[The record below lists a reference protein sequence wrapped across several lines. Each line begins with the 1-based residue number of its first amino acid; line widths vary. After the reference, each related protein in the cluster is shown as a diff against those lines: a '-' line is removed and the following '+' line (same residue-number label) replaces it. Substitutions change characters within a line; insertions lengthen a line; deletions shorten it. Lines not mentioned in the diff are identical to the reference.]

1 MQVGNLNPAKWQPI
15 QNTKTNYM
23 RIFLMASLVFYCI
36 NASAQSTTANT
47 GSNFKASEAKIFL
60 DHHNKVRAQ
69 VGVGKLTWSSSL
81 SNYAQ
86 SWANQLADKKCK
98 MKHSEC
104 KDETGRVLGENIFW
118 GSSSEFYGTLD
129 ASKAWYEEKA
139 DYNGERIGETRGK
152 KVGHYTQM
160 VWRETRE
167 VGAGV
172 AYCPSGAIIVV
183 ASYHPAGNMVGSVP
197 Y

>member
-1 MQVGNLNPAKWQPI
+1 VFVIVQEPKN
-15 QNTKTNYM
+15 
-23 RIFLMASLVFYCI
+23 RIFDKFSYAWFFYLADRHWFYFPDRVFNPVHI
-36 NASAQSTTANT
+36 LFFDQFSDDA
-47 GSNFKASEAKIFL
+47 EAKIFL
-60 DHHNKVRAQ
+60 DHHNKVRAE
-69 VGVGKLTWSSSL
+69 VGVGKLAWSSSL

-86 SWANQLADKKCK
+86 SWANELADKKCK

-104 KDETGRVLGENIFW
+104 RDETGRVLGENIFW
-118 GSSSEFYGTLD
+118 GSSSAVYGTLD
-129 ASKAWYEEKA
+129 ASKFWYEEKA

-160 VWRETRE
+160 VWKYTRE

-183 ASYHPAGNMVGSVP
+183 ASYHPAGNIVGSVP

>member
-1 MQVGNLNPAKWQPI
+1 VVQNGNYFK
-15 QNTKTNYM
+15 NTKQLYM
-23 RIFLMASLVFYCI
+23 QTFLMASLVFCCL
-36 NASAQSTTANT
+36 NTKAQTIPANT

-60 DHHNKVRAQ
+60 DHHNKVRAE

-104 KDETGRVLGENIFW
+104 RDETGRVLGENIFW
-118 GSSSEFYGTLD
+118 GSSSAVYGTLD
-129 ASKAWYEEKA
+129 ASKSWYEEKA

-160 VWRETRE
+160 VWKYTRE

-183 ASYHPAGNMVGSVP
+183 ASYHPAGNIVGSVP

>member
-1 MQVGNLNPAKWQPI
+1 
-15 QNTKTNYM
+15 M
-23 RIFLMASLVFYCI
+23 RIFLTASLIFYCV
-36 NASAQSTTANT
+36 NASAQSIPAKT
-47 GSNFKASEAKIFL
+47 GSNFKASEAKTFL

-81 SNYAQ
+81 SDYAQ

-98 MKHSEC
+98 MKHSERV
-104 KDETGRVLGENIFW
+104 DETGRVLGENIFW
-118 GSSSEFYGTLD
+118 GSSSAVYGTLD
-129 ASKAWYEEKA
+129 ASKSWYEEKA
-139 DYNGERIGETRGK
+139 DYNGEPIGETRGK

-160 VWRETRE
+160 VWNSTRE

-172 AYCPSGAIIVV
+172 AFCPSGAIIVV
-183 ASYHPAGNMVGSVP
+183 ASYHPAGNIVGSVP